1 MKFIV
6 DTALLDADTIRNRAV
21 IELRSRLLND
31 VNSTVLL
38 KDCHALRPFINS
50 HDHLIGNWYPPAI
63 EHTFKNANIW
73 VKEMRDTAPVKERD
87 QVFRNTLP
95 MDFMKGKGKLLSL
108 LGGYKNLFSG
118 VSIVQDH
125 APQQKKSYYEMFP
138 IEIIHNYRQCHSISL
153 GNFWGGEDPVEEW
166 KATGGTEPFIVHI
179 GEGTDRESSSEFS
192 KLKELGLLQ
201 PNTLIIHGISLTRE
215 EIRDCAEAGVS
226 ICWALTSNLQLIGET
241 IDINTCLSEGVNV
254 VIGTDST
261 LSGSINL
268 LQEIQSVHNRFTL
281 IPIQTIY
288 RMISENAVRALQLP
302 QKNSKLTEKSND
314 SLLLLRAHKKDPF
327 ENLMTVTNDDVLLLV
342 HKGIPLYG
350 LRDLLAHFDIYDEDY
365 YFYSK
370 DGIKRFVIG
379 HPEKIIEEIENILGY
394 SKRLPYLPF
403 QQ

>member
-281 IPIQTIY
+281 T
-288 RMISENAVRALQLP
+288 
-302 QKNSKLTEKSND
+302 
-314 SLLLLRAHKKDPF
+314 H
-327 ENLMTVTNDDVLLLV
+327 
-342 HKGIPLYG
+342 
-350 LRDLLAHFDIYDEDY
+350 
-365 YFYSK
+365 
-370 DGIKRFVIG
+370 
-379 HPEKIIEEIENILGY
+379 
-394 SKRLPYLPF
+394 
-403 QQ
+403 